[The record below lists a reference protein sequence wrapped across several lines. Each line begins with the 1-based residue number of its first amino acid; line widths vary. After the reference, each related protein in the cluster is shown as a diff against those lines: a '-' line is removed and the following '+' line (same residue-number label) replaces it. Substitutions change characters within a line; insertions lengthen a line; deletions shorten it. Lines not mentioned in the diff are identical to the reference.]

1 MPLVAAPIQLFDSDV
16 NLGAGFVANLGS
28 WNPKDSS
35 VDAAEA
41 ALADEQGSAEASGGR
56 FEVGEGED
64 PQIISS
70 AVAEE
75 LEEGDRVGEVPGVR
89 VELGAPRAVDAAGGD
104 AQRAGPRHLRRPRN
118 DAVAVVIV
126 RPPLAVGEVEAL
138 HICDGEEEKRIAE
151 REM

>member
-1 MPLVAAPIQLFDSDV
+1 M
-16 NLGAGFVANLGS
+16 
-28 WNPKDSS
+28 
-35 VDAAEA
+35 
-41 ALADEQGSAEASGGR
+41 
-56 FEVGEGED
+56 
-64 PQIISS
+64 
-70 AVAEE
+70 AEE

-118 DAVAVVIV
+118 DAVAVVVV

-151 REM
+151 RERDVKRRVKGEGLGAETGFFWINYNN